1 VANQPLSGAEALT
14 FHSNPAPDAA
24 LVQNNDIKLDLNG
37 HNSALANFPTH
48 M

>member
-14 FHSNPAPDAA
+14 FHSNPAPDAT
-24 LVQNNDIKLDLNG
+24 LVQNNDIKLNG
-37 HNSALANFPTH
+37 NNSALATFPTH